1 MSFELFKDDLLYL
14 TKEHQDDFYV
24 FFKKF
29 LQSNSNLIFCSTNTA
44 IANYYSNFFEK
55 KISNFENIKVE
66 KFFPNDSETVINK
79 FNSILKE
86 VSIEDSK
93 QINKDSTRKIF
104 IIPDL
109 ESINPYELQLLSRII
124 NDFPASNVNFIS
136 FVKDIENNKRNNFI
150 DLVRKNTFIWQIPSP
165 GVHSINIL
173 KKYCIDKN
181 ILEKYLNTLK
191 ALGITISVEEN
202 EEDLLGKQLD
212 KLGYISS
219 EEQKTTEINTSQ
231 RKPVYKRITA
241 YLLFISIIL
250 LFSMALV
257 PFFYKDDYSVDTKV
271 SQLNVLDEQSREVI
285 ISDLEINDENTIPKQ
300 TEKNN
305 TSLEKQEEI
314 FNETQEVI
322 DETELLSN
330 NFLKDSLDW
339 LNIQKPS
346 YWLVQL
352 SSFDTFNKALLFS
365 KKFKDIEIRIV
376 EYSHPQK
383 KIPYYAVIIG
393 SFVSLETAK
402 DFSKGKLNNVDP
414 FYRTVKS
421 LKIYIK

>member
-1 MSFELFKDDLLYL
+1 MSSELFKDDLLYL
-14 TKEHQDDFYV
+14 TKQHQDDFYS

-29 LQSNSNLIFCSTNTA
+29 LQSNSNLIFCSTNPA

-66 KFFPNDSETVINK
+66 KFFPNDSETVIKK

-93 QINKDSTRKIF
+93 QINKESTRKIF

-124 NDFPASNVNFIS
+124 NDFPASNVNFIT

-150 DLVRKNTFIWQIPSP
+150 DLVRKNTFIWQISYPDAN
-165 GVHSINIL
+165 SIRIL
-173 KKYCIDKN
+173 KKYCIDNN
-181 ILEKYLNTLK
+181 ILDKYSNTLK
-191 ALGITISVEEN
+191 ALGIVISVEES

-219 EEQKTTEINTSQ
+219 EEQKTTEINVSQ
-231 RKPVYKRITA
+231 RKPRYRKITA

-257 PFFYKDDYSVDTKV
+257 LFFYKDDYSVDTKV
-271 SQLNVLDEQSREVI
+271 SQLNVLDEKSREVI
-285 ISDLEINDENTIPKQ
+285 ISDLEINDENVKPNL
-300 TEKNN
+300 TEKIN
-305 TSLEKQEEI
+305 TSTEYKEETI
-314 FNETQEVI
+314 TETQEVV
-322 DETELLSN
+322 DETRLFRDSS
-330 NFLKDSLDW
+330 LKTSIDW

-346 YWLVQL
+346 HWLIQL
-352 SSFDTFNKALLFS
+352 SSFDTFNKAFS
-365 KKFKDIEIRIV
+365 FSEKFIDIECRIV
-376 EYSHPQK
+376 KYSHPK
-383 KIPYYAVIIG
+383 KNVPYYAVILG
-393 SFVSLETAK
+393 SFATLDSAK
-402 DFSKGKLNNVDP
+402 DFTKGKIDNVDP

-421 LKIYIK
+421 LKIYIE

>member
-1 MSFELFKDDLLYL
+1 VL
-14 TKEHQDDFYV
+14 
-24 FFKKF
+24 
-29 LQSNSNLIFCSTNTA
+29 
-44 IANYYSNFFEK
+44 
-55 KISNFENIKVE
+55 
-66 KFFPNDSETVINK
+66 
-79 FNSILKE
+79 
-86 VSIEDSK
+86 
-93 QINKDSTRKIF
+93 
-104 IIPDL
+104 
-109 ESINPYELQLLSRII
+109 
-124 NDFPASNVNFIS
+124 
-136 FVKDIENNKRNNFI
+136 
-150 DLVRKNTFIWQIPSP
+150 
-165 GVHSINIL
+165 
-173 KKYCIDKN
+173 
-181 ILEKYLNTLK
+181 
-191 ALGITISVEEN
+191 
-202 EEDLLGKQLD
+202 
-212 KLGYISS
+212 
-219 EEQKTTEINTSQ
+219 
-231 RKPVYKRITA
+231 
-241 YLLFISIIL
+241 
-250 LFSMALV
+250 
-257 PFFYKDDYSVDTKV
+257 FFYKDDYSVDTKV

-322 DETELLSN
+322 DETELFSN

-376 EYSHPQK
+376 EYSHPKK